1 MEDNKDTLTGKTGTE
16 GTDKTFTQDEVNR
29 IVQERLAKEK
39 GKGDAELQKRMQEL
53 DMRERKMN
61 ATQKLREN
69 GLPDY
74 LVDALNMETDEAF
87 NASIAAVIKMQKE
100 SKTAE
105 PGVIVGRGD
114 LIGHIG
120 GLHNHTDPIR
130 AAFGLKE

>member
-29 IVQERLAKEK
+29 IVQDRLAKEK
-39 GKGDAELQKRMQEL
+39 GKGETELQKRMQEL

-74 LVDALNMETDEAF
+74 LVDALNMENDKAF
-87 NASIAAVIKMQKE
+87 NASIDAVIKMQKE

-105 PGVIVGRGD
+105 PKVIGQGD
-114 LIGHIG
+114 LIGRIG
-120 GLHNHTDPIR
+120 GLNNHTDPIR

>member
-29 IVQERLAKEK
+29 IVQDRLAKEK
-39 GKGDAELQKRMQEL
+39 GKGETELQKRMQEL

-74 LVDALNMETDEAF
+74 LVDALNMENDEAF
-87 NASIAAVIKMQKE
+87 NASIDAVIKMQKE

-105 PGVIVGRGD
+105 PKVIGQGD
-114 LIGHIG
+114 LIGRIG
-120 GLHNHTDPIR
+120 GLNNHTDPIR